1 MSAPSNSAAYLSS
14 SSDKKIYRYPYDIL
28 DETTDFLLIECIE
41 YKPAGGGK
49 AGDFVG
55 SNSIQTTLKS
65 ASVKFSVVLPVPDN
79 IATGNKVGW
88 GDFRLS
94 NVGGALANS
103 AGAAMDVAADA
114 NLVEAFQAAGTT
126 LYDNMKAVG
135 TGGNSSLI
143 SYIKGRVSAEVVN
156 SLTGSN
162 ISANQLIA
170 KQTGQIVN
178 QNLELLFAG
187 VTLRDFGF
195 GWNLTARDQKESVE
209 ILQFIKKLKR
219 AQSPKRAQDTG
230 FLQSP
235 DVFRLSYRTGA
246 RTHDYL
252 NAFKICALQSI
263 GVNYTGSGVHMT
275 YPDGAPVH
283 QVLNLS
289 FKELEPIYA
298 EDYQEANF

>member
-1 MSAPSNSAAYLSS
+1 MSS
-14 SSDKKIYRYPYDIL
+14 STEKKNVYRYPYDIL
-28 DETTDFLLIECIE
+28 DETTDYLLIECLE
-41 YKPAGGGK
+41 YKASGGVS
-49 AGDFVG
+49 DFIG
-55 SNSIQTTLKS
+55 ANSAQTTLKK
-65 ASVKFSVVLPVPDN
+65 AQQKFSIVLPVPDN

-94 NVGGALANS
+94 NVGGALANA
-103 AGAAMDVAADA
+103 AGNAMNVAAEA
-114 NLVEAFQAAGTT
+114 NIVETFREAGTT
-126 LYDNMKAVG
+126 LYDNVKAAG
-135 TGGNSSLI
+135 TLGGNSSLI

-170 KQTGQIVN
+170 KQSGQIVN

-195 GWNLTARDQKESVE
+195 AWNLTARDQKESIE
-209 ILQFIKKLKR
+209 ILEFIRKLKR

>member
-1 MSAPSNSAAYLSS
+1 MSS
-14 SSDKKIYRYPYDIL
+14 STEKKNVYRYPYDIL
-28 DETTDFLLIECIE
+28 DETTDYLLIECLE
-41 YKPAGGGK
+41 YKASGSVS
-49 AGDFVG
+49 DFIG
-55 SNSIQTTLKS
+55 ANSAQTTLKK
-65 ASVKFSVVLPVPDN
+65 AQQKFSIVLPVPDN

-94 NVGGALANS
+94 NVGGALANA
-103 AGAAMDVAADA
+103 AGNAMNVAAEA
-114 NLVEAFQAAGTT
+114 NIVETFREAGTT
-126 LYDNMKAVG
+126 LYDNVKAAG
-135 TGGNSSLI
+135 TLGGNSSLI

-170 KQTGQIVN
+170 KQSGQIVN

-195 GWNLTARDQKESVE
+195 AWNLTARDQKESIE
-209 ILQFIKKLKR
+209 ILEFIRKLKR

>member
-1 MSAPSNSAAYLSS
+1 MSS
-14 SSDKKIYRYPYDIL
+14 STEKKNVYRYPYDIL
-28 DETTDFLLIECIE
+28 DETTDYLLIECLE
-41 YKPAGGGK
+41 YKASGNIS
-49 AGDFVG
+49 DFIG
-55 SNSIQTTLKS
+55 ANSSQTTLKK
-65 ASVKFSVVLPVPDN
+65 ASNKFSIVLPVPDN

-94 NVGGALANS
+94 NVGGALANA
-103 AGAAMDVAADA
+103 AGNAMNVAAEA
-114 NLVEAFQAAGTT
+114 NIVETFREAGTT
-126 LYDNMKAVG
+126 LYDNVKAAG
-135 TGGNSSLI
+135 TLGGNSSLI

-170 KQTGQIVN
+170 KQSGQIVN

-195 GWNLTARDQKESVE
+195 AWNLTARDQKESIE
-209 ILQFIKKLKR
+209 ILEFIRKLKR